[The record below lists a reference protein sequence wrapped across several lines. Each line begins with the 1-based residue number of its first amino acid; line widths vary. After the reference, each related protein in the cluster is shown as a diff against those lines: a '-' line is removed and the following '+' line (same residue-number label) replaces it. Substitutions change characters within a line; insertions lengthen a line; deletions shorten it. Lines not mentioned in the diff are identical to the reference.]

1 MYALNGLMWKT
12 SFMKIHQRFKITS
25 ACKAHGYVCCV
36 TVFCVVFY
44 GIRSNVTASGLQLTA
59 RNLWHHRHS
68 VTDTIATL
76 RADKLTSRGRAR
88 KREKQKKTI
97 FFNTKVNDLG
107 KGKSKTSIYVGGWAN
122 RGWGLVEQSQD
133 VAPFYIYIYIY
144 VYILFSTPALSVP
157 FNTGRE
163 DFPFRML
170 RFTTLSI
177 ATPSTQWQQKK
188 KVRATKHVACTSRD
202 ICVWRLVLLFAPMN
216 NAAVQQHLYCRNPS
230 WFHFYVYV
238 WFI

>member
-12 SFMKIHQRFKITS
+12 SFMQIHLRFKITS

-59 RNLWHHRHS
+59 RNRWHHRHS

-76 RADKLTSRGRAR
+76 RADKPTSRGRAW

-133 VAPFYIYIYIY
+133 VAPFYIYIIYIY
-144 VYILFSTPALSVP
+144 TYIFCLPPRRSLSHSTLRGRTFLSECCALRRSAS
-157 FNTGRE
+157 R
-163 DFPFRML
+163 RH
-170 RFTTLSI
+170 R
-177 ATPSTQWQQKK
+177 PSDNRRKK
-188 KVRATKHVACTSRD
+188 
-202 ICVWRLVLLFAPMN
+202 
-216 NAAVQQHLYCRNPS
+216 
-230 WFHFYVYV
+230 
-238 WFI
+238 